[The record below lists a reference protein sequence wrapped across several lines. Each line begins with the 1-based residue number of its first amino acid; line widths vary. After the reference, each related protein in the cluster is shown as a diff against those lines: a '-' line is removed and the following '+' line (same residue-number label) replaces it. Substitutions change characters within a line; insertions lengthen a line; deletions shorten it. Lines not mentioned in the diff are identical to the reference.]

1 MQVGDLIRF
10 NSTGCQCLVT
20 EVKAHGSTEFVSVLC
35 GPDADGDNGGETL
48 AFPRLHI
55 EMVAELVNASR

>member
-1 MQVGDLIRF
+1 MTEIRA
-10 NSTGCQCLVT
+10 N
-20 EVKAHGSTEFVSVLC
+20 GSIEFVSVLC

-55 EMVAELVNASR
+55 EMVAEVVNASR

>member
-10 NSTGCQCLVT
+10 NATGCQGLVT
-20 EVKAHGSTEFVSVLC
+20 EIKTRGSTEFVSVLC
-35 GPDADGDNGGETL
+35 GRDADGEHGGETL

-55 EMVAELVNASR
+55 EMVAEVVNASR